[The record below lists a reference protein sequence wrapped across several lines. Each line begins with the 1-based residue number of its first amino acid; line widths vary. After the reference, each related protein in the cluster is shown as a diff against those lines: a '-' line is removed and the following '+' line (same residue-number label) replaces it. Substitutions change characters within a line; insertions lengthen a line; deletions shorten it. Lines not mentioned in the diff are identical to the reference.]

1 MVGSNIFYQIGWGGS
16 RLVMD
21 LFYRNTIEGI
31 HHVPREG
38 PFIVASNHLSFFDPP
53 LVGSSLPRELY
64 YFARKTLF
72 KPGWRSHVLEQ
83 VHTIPV
89 DRDGDGS
96 DISAFKKVFSVLK
109 GGNGL
114 LIFPEGTRSPDG
126 RPGKSQRGVGLIA
139 CRAGV
144 PVLPVRVFG
153 THTVYGRNRTLPDW
167 QGNLT
172 VVIGPILSP
181 ESFDPGPSHDDRYPE
196 AARRIMS
203 AITRLSLPPPNV

>member
-1 MVGSNIFYQIGWGGS
+1 MVGSNCFYQAGWLGS

-31 HHVPREG
+31 HHVPKEG
-38 PFIVASNHLSFFDPP
+38 PFIVASNHLSYFDPP

-96 DISAFKKVFSVLK
+96 DISAFKRVFQVLK
-109 GGNGL
+109 GGDAL
-114 LIFPEGTRSPDG
+114 LIFPEGTRSRDG
-126 RPGKSQRGVGLIA
+126 QPGKPQRGVGLIA

-144 PVLPVRVFG
+144 PVLPVRIFG
-153 THTVYGRNRTLPDW
+153 TYTVYGRDRKLPDW
-167 QGNLT
+167 QGRFA
-172 VVIGPILSP
+172 VVFGPPLVP
-181 ESFDPGPSHDDRYPE
+181 ESFDPGAQHEDRYPE
-196 AARRIMS
+196 AARRIMR
-203 AITRLSLPPPNV
+203 AITDLRLPPPGL